1 MGAETQGLE
10 RLKEALEANDWEAPD
25 ELGAALG
32 LEDFEGEDDDED
44 GNLGFDLGPED
55 RAEMEMEMFGM
66 KRAIHEGGEVENDEE
81 MGEGHDEGVEELQA
95 MMLKMQAVRGE

>member
-1 MGAETQGLE
+1 MWVETQGLE

-25 ELGAALG
+25 ELGDAMG
-32 LEDFEGEDDDED
+32 LEDFEGEDDDEN
-44 GNLGFDLGPED
+44 GSLGFDLGPED

-66 KRAIHEGGEVENDEE
+66 KRAIYEGVDGETGEEEDDEVEK
-81 MGEGHDEGVEELQA
+81 LQA